1 MLKKV
6 LGLSLFALALTSC
19 DKVSNTGAD
28 GYKFGTPQ
36 YEKQQVRIDIVT
48 YNSQK
53 DLVAAAKARGANNPD
68 IMAFSI
74 IKPPFD
80 TCTIHMVKPT
90 VSYDPEFVGH
100 EFLHCVYGQWHTN
113 NESRS

>member
-1 MLKKV
+1 MLKKIIIAT
-6 LGLSLFALALTSC
+6 LFAFALTSC
-19 DKVSNTGAD
+19 DPASNTGAD

-36 YEKQQVRIDIVT
+36 YEKQQVQIDIVT

-53 DLVAAAKARGANNPD
+53 DLVAAAKARGVDNPD
-68 IMAFSI
+68 IVAFSI

-80 TCTIHMVKPT
+80 ACTVHMVKPT